1 MKLTLRQAL
10 KMATYFSATKDL
22 RYFLNGVHITKKDGV
37 VTVESTCGHTAFQ
50 TKDVEND
57 HVAGDDIDL
66 IIPIEDVKLAL
77 RLDKKEDLILS
88 GNKLGRFE
96 FEPIEAKYPNFEE
109 FVIKNDEK
117 HALSVFG
124 FNPEYIGNIGKAIK
138 STGRYG
144 FETRMKFATEQGML
158 QAYMGQLPETIFI
171 VMPLN
176 IS

>member
-10 KMATYFSATKDL
+10 KMATYFSAKNDL
-22 RYFLNGVHITKKDGV
+22 RYFLNGVHIIKKDGI
-37 VTVESTCGHTAFQ
+37 VTVESTNGHTAFQ

-57 HVAGDDIDL
+57 HVIGDDIDV
-66 IIPIEDVKLAL
+66 IIPIEAVNFAL
-77 RLDKKEDLILS
+77 RLDKKEDLFLD
-88 GNKLGRFE
+88 GNKLGRLE
-96 FEPIEAKYPNFEE
+96 FAPIEANYPDFEK
-109 FVIKNDEK
+109 FIVRNDDEY
-117 HALSVFG
+117 ALSVFG

-144 FETRMKFATEQGML
+144 FEMRMKFADARGLL
-158 QAYMGQLPETIFI
+158 QAYSQNLPETIFI